1 MNKYISDNNKF
12 VADIAKEITVAVLS
26 NNKVQIDVAVG
37 DNIVKF
43 YNSIFNG
50 ISKSLYAT
58 SENNKD

>member
-1 MNKYISDNNKF
+1 MNKRISDDNKF
-12 VADIAKEITVAVLS
+12 VADIAKEIVVAVLS
-26 NNKVQIDVAVG
+26 DNKVQIDVTVG

-50 ISKSLYAT
+50 ISETLYSA

>member
-1 MNKYISDNNKF
+1 MNKHISDDNKI

-37 DNIVKF
+37 NNIVEF

-50 ISKSLYAT
+50 ISKTLFEA
-58 SENNKD
+58 